1 MSDTTA
7 DTATVEVE
15 PTTGTVALPR
25 RREMLFGSA
34 FATAGVSM
42 LIVVLVANYLIERT
56 AGGSNW
62 LADNQIPLTQPN
74 MMLLTLGMSV
84 VTMQWAVYSISR
96 DDRYHA
102 YMAIGATLLLGLA
115 FVNQTTFLYKMAGVT
130 IEQPEGPLFYAVTA
144 GHLAM
149 MILALAFLVLVL
161 FRVFAGQYSSR
172 MPDGVGAVAI
182 LWYAGVALYA
192 LIWFAVYVQK

>member
-1 MSDTTA
+1 MTESGAAAPARSYDT
-7 DTATVEVE
+7 
-15 PTTGTVALPR
+15 PALPR

-34 FATAGVSM
+34 FATAGAAM

-56 AGGSNW
+56 AGGAQW
-62 LADNQIPLTQPN
+62 LVDNQIPLTQPN
-74 MMLLTLGMSV
+74 MQLVTLGMSV

-96 DDRYHA
+96 DDRYHT
-102 YMAIGATLLLGLA
+102 YMAMGITMLLGLA
-115 FVNQTTFLYKMAGVT
+115 FINQTTFLYRMAGIT
-130 IEQPEGPLFYAVTA
+130 IAQPEGPLFYAVT
-144 GHLAM
+144 GSHLVL
-149 MILALAFLVLVL
+149 IGVALAFMVLVL

>member
-1 MSDTTA
+1 MSDTSV
-7 DTATVEVE
+7 DT
-15 PTTGTVALPR
+15 PTMIDTVALPR

-34 FATAGVSM
+34 FATAGASM
-42 LIVVLVANYLIERT
+42 LIVVLVANYLIQRT
-56 AGGSNW
+56 AGGADW
-62 LADNQIPLTQPN
+62 LVDNQIPLTQPN

-84 VTMQWAVYSISR
+84 ISMQWAVYSISR
-96 DDRYHA
+96 DDRYHT
-102 YMAIGATLLLGLA
+102 YMAIGATLLLGLG
-115 FVNQTTFLYKMAGVT
+115 FINQTTFLYKMAGVT
-130 IEQPEGPLFYAVTA
+130 IEQAEGPLFYAVTA

-149 MILALAFLVLVL
+149 MIIAVAFLILVL

-172 MPDGVGAVAI
+172 MPDGIGAVAI